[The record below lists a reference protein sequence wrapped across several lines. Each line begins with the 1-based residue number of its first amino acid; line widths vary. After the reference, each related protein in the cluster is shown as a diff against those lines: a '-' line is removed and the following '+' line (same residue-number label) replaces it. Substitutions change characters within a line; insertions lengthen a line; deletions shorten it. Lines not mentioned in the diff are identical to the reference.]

1 MRARNTGQYR
11 KVSRY
16 VWRDPRF
23 RHAGNDA
30 QLAFLYLWTGPEG
43 NASGV
48 LATSAQ
54 RLALALEWPPDRAEA
69 ALEALEV
76 AGLADVDLAAEVVAL
91 NILDFETP
99 DSSKVVAHWAA
110 CLADLPPSP
119 AITKALEH
127 LRAHCVS
134 RGANFAEAFAKM
146 VASLP
151 PRFSAQGYTV
161 SHTVCHTVS
170 HTQPIPK
177 MQKRATETET
187 ETETDPDPETPT
199 PTYPPPDPD
208 PDPERARGNGSD
220 PEPIGAIAERLLKG
234 VAHG

>member
-1 MRARNTGQYR
+1 MTRARNTGQFR

-16 VWRDPRF
+16 TWRDPRF
-23 RHAGNDA
+23 RRAGNDA
-30 QLAFLYLWTGPEG
+30 QLTFLYLWTGPEG

-54 RLALALEWPPDRAEA
+54 RLALALDWPPDRAVA
-69 ALEALEV
+69 ALEALEA

-99 DSSKVVAHWAA
+99 DSPKVVAHWAA

-119 AITKALEH
+119 AITKALER
-127 LRAHCVS
+127 LQAHCVD
-134 RGANFAEAFAKM
+134 RGTNFADAFAEM
-146 VASLP
+146 VLTLP
-151 PRFSAQGYTV
+151 ARLKE
-161 SHTVCHTVS
+161 SHTVSHTVS

-177 MQKRATETET
+177 TQKCPTETET
-187 ETETDPDPETPT
+187 ETPT

-208 PDPERARGNGSD
+208 PERARD
-220 PEPIGAIAERLLKG
+220 PHAPEPIGAIADRMLRRA
-234 VAHG
+234 VS